1 MNPTTGTVMDDV
13 MRRIRNVTHELHE
26 VEEELEKAAEHA
38 TTSRHARILDEQD
51 SIALLGAFKV
61 AVDNMRRFLWAYIEA
76 VSVNDQNMSEAL
88 QTARLMRV
96 TELLRVLRD
105 TDEAAGAASARGITE
120 IVDSVMGAASR
131 R

>member
-13 MRRIRNVTHELHE
+13 MRRIRNVTQELHE
-26 VEEELEKAAEHA
+26 VEQELEKAAEHA
-38 TTSRHARILDEQD
+38 TTSRHAAILDEQD

-76 VSVNDQNMSEAL
+76 VSVNDENMTEAL

-105 TDEAAGAASARGITE
+105 GDSPVGMTSARGITE
-120 IVDSVMGAASR
+120 IVDSVMGAPAR

>member
-1 MNPTTGTVMDDV
+1 MDDV
-13 MRRIRNVTHELHE
+13 MRRIRTVTGELHE
-26 VEEELEKAAEHA
+26 IEQELEEAAHHA
-38 TTSRHARILDEQD
+38 TTSSHAKILDEQD

-76 VSVNDQNMSEAL
+76 VSVNDDNMNEAL

-105 TDEAAGAASARGITE
+105 GDTPAGTGSARGITE
-120 IVDSVMGAASR
+120 IVDSVMGSSGR
-131 R
+131 H

>member
-1 MNPTTGTVMDDV
+1 MNPTTGTAMDGV
-13 MRRIRNVTHELHE
+13 MRRIRQVTAELHE
-26 VEEELEKAAEHA
+26 VEQELEEAAEHA
-38 TTSRHARILDEQD
+38 TTTTHAQILDEQD

-76 VSVNDQNMSEAL
+76 VSVNDQNMTEAL

-105 TDEAAGAASARGITE
+105 GDAPSGMASARGITE
-120 IVDSVMGAASR
+120 IVDSVMGTAGR
-131 R
+131 H

>member
-13 MRRIRNVTHELHE
+13 MRRIRTVTSELHE
-26 VEEELEKAAEHA
+26 IEHELEGAAQHA
-38 TTSRHARILDEQD
+38 TTSSHARILDEQD

-76 VSVNDQNMSEAL
+76 VSVNDENMNEAL

-96 TELLRVLRD
+96 TELLRVLREVD
-105 TDEAAGAASARGITE
+105 TPSGTGSARGITE
-120 IVDSVMGAASR
+120 IVDSVMGTTSR

>member
-1 MNPTTGTVMDDV
+1 MNPTSGTVMDDV
-13 MRRIRNVTHELHE
+13 MRRIRTVTGELHE
-26 VEEELEKAAEHA
+26 IEQELEVAAQHA
-38 TTSRHARILDEQD
+38 TTSKHAAILDEQD

-76 VSVNDQNMSEAL
+76 VSVNDENMTEAL

-105 TDEAAGAASARGITE
+105 VDTPAGPAATRGITE
-120 IVDSVMGAASR
+120 IVDSVMGTTGR
-131 R
+131 H

>member
-13 MRRIRNVTHELHE
+13 MRRIRNVTGELHE
-26 VEEELEKAAEHA
+26 IEKELEVAAQHA
-38 TTSRHARILDEQD
+38 TTSPHAQILDEQD
-51 SIALLGAFKV
+51 SIAMLGAFKV
-61 AVDNMRRFLWAYIEA
+61 AVDNMRRFLWAYIET
-76 VSVNDQNMSEAL
+76 VSVNDQNMTEAL

-105 TDEAAGAASARGITE
+105 ADDTAGPAATRGITE
-120 IVDSVMGAASR
+120 IVDSVMAGGTR